1 MKTRLVLAGVLGLA
15 LTVLWPMP
23 ASAQQ
28 NRRPKKYVATRPI
41 TVDAQTGALRVPT
54 AEETQQLVD
63 RLATLTDRS
72 MNGLQV
78 VTLPNGV
85 ATLNLQDR
93 FESVILA
100 RPNADGTSEVRC
112 VTSFEEAADFLGLV
126 EDPSQQ

>member
-1 MKTRLVLAGVLGLA
+1 
-15 LTVLWPMP
+15 MP